1 MSASEK
7 HEAEKV
13 REGLRREER
22 AAHDYICGGICSKE
36 RGVPPEVLKQVIVLA
51 IEIAREGREG
61 RKIGAMFVIGDAPA
75 VLARSKCL
83 ILDPLAYHPRELKS
97 VFDFDMRET
106 AKELAALD
114 GAFVLDEQGVFLSAC
129 RYIDSSSREID
140 LPFGLGSR
148 HMAGASIT
156 HETGA
161 VAVVVSESSMVR
173 VFDEGEL
180 ISEIIPEV
188 WLMSRHSLHLEGPYR
203 EHTEKDVTFISK
215 AEDE

>member
-1 MSASEK
+1 MSDHGKNRTNEM
-7 HEAEKV
+7 
-13 REGLRREER
+13 RDGLSPKER
-22 AAHDYICGGICSKE
+22 AAHDYICGNICSKY

-61 RKIGAMFVIGDAPA
+61 RKIGTMFVIGDAA
-75 VLARSKCL
+75 EVLARSKCL

-97 VFDFDMRET
+97 VFDYDMRET
-106 AKELAALD
+106 AKELAGLD
-114 GAFVLDEQGVFLSAC
+114 GAFVLDDEGVFLSAC
-129 RYIDSSSREID
+129 RYLDSSSRDID
-140 LPFGLGSR
+140 MPLGLGSR
-148 HMAGASIT
+148 HMAGASISL
-156 HETGA
+156 ETGA

-173 VFDEGEL
+173 VFDDGEL

-188 WLMSRHSLHLEGPYR
+188 WLMSRHSLHLEGPYE